1 MWGIRFCGLLR
12 KTTRKSPEE
21 VGPPPQAARRR
32 QGPSEGSAGCF
43 GRQRGSS
50 SVPRSLTRGRGL
62 TGRRWRAARRE
73 QAGGPTEGATRGRG
87 LCPAMNHPAPRGP
100 GSRGL
105 SGAGRGCVRHG
116 SLGPGFRDTDVDGL
130 PRPATRGLGAHRTRS
145 RQSPG
150 PPSLGGD
157 GEVPARQGGRE
168 NPLQVLAAR
177 RGRDACRTA
186 LPVSRTGSTPGIMQQ
201 VTGTSSLAQAPRT
214 PQGPWPSLR
223 RVSHSSV
230 LGREGTDSCS
240 PRLPPR
246 PRQCR
251 TEGGP

>member
-1 MWGIRFCGLLR
+1 MWPFKKNYKKKSRGGGAAPAGSPTPPGPFGGKRRVLRAAEVQLL
-12 KTTRKSPEE
+12 
-21 VGPPPQAARRR
+21 GPQ
-32 QGPSEGSAGCF
+32 
-43 GRQRGSS
+43 
-50 SVPRSLTRGRGL
+50 VPDPGGRGL

-73 QAGGPTEGATRGRG
+73 QAGGPAEGVTRERG

-105 SGAGRGCVRHG
+105 SGAGRGCVRLG

-186 LPVSRTGSTPGIMQQ
+186 LPVSRTGSIPGIMQQ

-240 PRLPPR
+240 PRLRAR

>member
-1 MWGIRFCGLLR
+1 MWPFKKNYKKKSRGGGAAPAGSPTPPGPFGGKRRVLRAAEGQLL
-12 KTTRKSPEE
+12 
-21 VGPPPQAARRR
+21 GPQ
-32 QGPSEGSAGCF
+32 
-43 GRQRGSS
+43 
-50 SVPRSLTRGRGL
+50 VPDPGVGL

-73 QAGGPTEGATRGRG
+73 QAGGPAEGATRERG

-105 SGAGRGCVRHG
+105 SGAGRGCVWLG

-157 GEVPARQGGRE
+157 GAVPARQGGRE

-186 LPVSRTGSTPGIMQQ
+186 LPVSRTGSIPGIMQQ

>member
-1 MWGIRFCGLLR
+1 MR
-12 KTTRKSPEE
+12 S
-21 VGPPPQAARRR
+21 
-32 QGPSEGSAGCF
+32 GSAGAS
-43 GRQRGSS
+43 RRTHRGGDAGTGPLSRDEPPS
-50 SVPRSLTRGRGL
+50 TTWPRKPRPERG
-62 TGRRWRAARRE
+62 
-73 QAGGPTEGATRGRG
+73 
-87 LCPAMNHPAPRGP
+87 
-100 GSRGL
+100 
-105 SGAGRGCVRHG
+105 GAGLRPARLAGPRLPRHRRG
-116 SLGPGFRDTDVDGL
+116 
-130 PRPATRGLGAHRTRS
+130 RPATRGLGAHRTRS

-186 LPVSRTGSTPGIMQQ
+186 LPVSRTGSIPGIMQQ

-240 PRLPPR
+240 PRLRAR

>member
-1 MWGIRFCGLLR
+1 MWPFKKNYKKKSRGGGAAPAGSPTPPGPFGGKRRVLRAAEGQLL
-12 KTTRKSPEE
+12 
-21 VGPPPQAARRR
+21 GPQ
-32 QGPSEGSAGCF
+32 
-43 GRQRGSS
+43 
-50 SVPRSLTRGRGL
+50 VPDPGVGL

-73 QAGGPTEGATRGRG
+73 QAGGPAEGVTRGRG

-157 GEVPARQGGRE
+157 GAVPARQGGRE

-186 LPVSRTGSTPGIMQQ
+186 LPVSRTGSIPGIMQQ

-240 PRLPPR
+240 PRLPAR

>member
-1 MWGIRFCGLLR
+1 MWPFKKNYKKKSRGGGAAPAGSPTPPGPFGGKRRVLRAAEVQLL
-12 KTTRKSPEE
+12 
-21 VGPPPQAARRR
+21 GPQ
-32 QGPSEGSAGCF
+32 
-43 GRQRGSS
+43 
-50 SVPRSLTRGRGL
+50 VPDPGVGL

-105 SGAGRGCVRHG
+105 SGAGRGFVRHG

-157 GEVPARQGGRE
+157 GAVPARQGGRE

-186 LPVSRTGSTPGIMQQ
+186 LPVSRTGSMPGIMQQ

>member
-1 MWGIRFCGLLR
+1 MWPFKKNYKKKSRGGGAAPAGSPTPPGPFGGKRRVLRAAEVQLL
-12 KTTRKSPEE
+12 
-21 VGPPPQAARRR
+21 GPQ
-32 QGPSEGSAGCF
+32 
-43 GRQRGSS
+43 
-50 SVPRSLTRGRGL
+50 VPDPGVGL

-73 QAGGPTEGATRGRG
+73 QAGGPAEGATGERG

-105 SGAGRGCVRHG
+105 SGAGRGCVRLG

-157 GEVPARQGGRE
+157 GAVPARQGGRE

-186 LPVSRTGSTPGIMQQ
+186 LPVSRTGSIPGIMQQ

-240 PRLPPR
+240 PRLPAR
-246 PRQCR
+246 PRQCW

>member
-1 MWGIRFCGLLR
+1 MWPFKKNYKKKSRGGGAAPAGSPTPPGPFGGKRRVLRAAEGQLL
-12 KTTRKSPEE
+12 
-21 VGPPPQAARRR
+21 GPQ
-32 QGPSEGSAGCF
+32 
-43 GRQRGSS
+43 
-50 SVPRSLTRGRGL
+50 VPDPGGRGL

-73 QAGGPTEGATRGRG
+73 QAGGPAEGATRERG
-87 LCPAMNHPAPRGP
+87 LCRRDEPPSTTWPRKP
-100 GSRGL
+100 RPERG
-105 SGAGRGCVRHG
+105 GAGLRPARLARPRLPRHRRG
-116 SLGPGFRDTDVDGL
+116 
-130 PRPATRGLGAHRTRS
+130 RPATACHAGPRVPPHAL
-145 RQSPG
+145 QSPG

>member
-50 SVPRSLTRGRGL
+50 SVPRSLTQGGRGL

-73 QAGGPTEGATRGRG
+73 QAGGPAEGATRGRG
-87 LCPAMNHPAPRGP
+87 LCRRDEPPSTTWPRKP
-100 GSRGL
+100 RPERG
-105 SGAGRGCVRHG
+105 GAGLRPARLARPRLPRHRRG
-116 SLGPGFRDTDVDGL
+116 
-130 PRPATRGLGAHRTRS
+130 RPATRGLGSHRTRS

-186 LPVSRTGSTPGIMQQ
+186 LPVSRTGSIPGIMQQ

>member
-1 MWGIRFCGLLR
+1 MWPFKKNYKKKSRGGGAAPAGSPTPPGPFGGKRRVLRAAEGQLL
-12 KTTRKSPEE
+12 
-21 VGPPPQAARRR
+21 GPQ
-32 QGPSEGSAGCF
+32 
-43 GRQRGSS
+43 
-50 SVPRSLTRGRGL
+50 VPDPGVGL

-73 QAGGPTEGATRGRG
+73 QAGGPAEGATRERG

-105 SGAGRGCVRHG
+105 SGAGRGCVWLG

-130 PRPATRGLGAHRTRS
+130 PRPATRGLGAHRARS

-186 LPVSRTGSTPGIMQQ
+186 LPVSRTGSIPGIMQQ

-240 PRLPPR
+240 PRLRAR

>member
-1 MWGIRFCGLLR
+1 MWPFKKNYKKKSRGGGAAPAGSPTPPGPFGGKRRVLRAAEVQLLGPQVPDPGGEGADR
-12 KTTRKSPEE
+12 KKVAS
-21 VGPPPQAARRR
+21 
-32 QGPSEGSAGCF
+32 GSAGAS
-43 GRQRGSS
+43 RRTHRGSDTGTGPLS
-50 SVPRSLTRGRGL
+50 RDEPPSTTWPRKPRPERG
-62 TGRRWRAARRE
+62 
-73 QAGGPTEGATRGRG
+73 
-87 LCPAMNHPAPRGP
+87 
-100 GSRGL
+100 
-105 SGAGRGCVRHG
+105 GAGLRPARLAGPRLPRHRRG
-116 SLGPGFRDTDVDGL
+116 
-130 PRPATRGLGAHRTRS
+130 RPATRGLGSHRTRS

-177 RGRDACRTA
+177 RGRDACRTV

-240 PRLPPR
+240 PRLLAR

>member
-1 MWGIRFCGLLR
+1 MWPFKKNYKKKSRGGGAAPAGSPTPPGPFGGKRRVLRAAEGQLL
-12 KTTRKSPEE
+12 
-21 VGPPPQAARRR
+21 GPQ
-32 QGPSEGSAGCF
+32 
-43 GRQRGSS
+43 
-50 SVPRSLTRGRGL
+50 VPDPGGRGL

-73 QAGGPTEGATRGRG
+73 QAGGPAEGATRGRG

-100 GSRGL
+100 GSPGL
-105 SGAGRGCVRHG
+105 SGAGLRPARLAGPRLPRHRRG
-116 SLGPGFRDTDVDGL
+116 
-130 PRPATRGLGAHRTRS
+130 RPATRGLGSHRTRS

-157 GEVPARQGGRE
+157 GAVPARQGGRE

-186 LPVSRTGSTPGIMQQ
+186 LPVSRTGSIPGIMQQ

>member
-1 MWGIRFCGLLR
+1 MWPFKKNYKKKSRGGGAAPAGSPTPPGPFGGKRRVLRAAEVQLL
-12 KTTRKSPEE
+12 
-21 VGPPPQAARRR
+21 GPQ
-32 QGPSEGSAGCF
+32 
-43 GRQRGSS
+43 
-50 SVPRSLTRGRGL
+50 VPDPGVGL

-73 QAGGPTEGATRGRG
+73 QAGGPAEGVTRERG

-186 LPVSRTGSTPGIMQQ
+186 LPVSRTGSIPGIMQQ
-201 VTGTSSLAQAPRT
+201 VTGTSSLAQAPHT

-240 PRLPPR
+240 PRLRAR